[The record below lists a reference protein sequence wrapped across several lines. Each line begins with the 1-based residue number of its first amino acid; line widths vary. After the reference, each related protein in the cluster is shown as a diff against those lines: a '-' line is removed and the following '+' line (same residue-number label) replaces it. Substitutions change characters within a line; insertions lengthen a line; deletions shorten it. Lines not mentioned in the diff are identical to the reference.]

1 MTIIAPSITS
11 GGLIGDLGVSS
22 VAIGF
27 GFKDIPQNMLAGILI
42 VLRQPFQVGDKIVS
56 GGHAGRVEKIAT
68 PATFIKIY
76 DGRRFVIPNGD
87 ICTNSVVVITAFE
100 KVQSQYDIGV
110 GCNDSW

>member
-1 MTIIAPSITS
+1 
-11 GGLIGDLGVSS
+11 
-22 VAIGF
+22 
-27 GFKDIPQNMLAGILI
+27 MLAGILI
-42 VLRQPFQVGDKIVS
+42 PLRQPFQVGDKIVS
-56 GGHAGRVEKIAT
+56 GGHTGRVEKIET

-76 DGRRFVIPNGD
+76 DGRRFVIPNAD